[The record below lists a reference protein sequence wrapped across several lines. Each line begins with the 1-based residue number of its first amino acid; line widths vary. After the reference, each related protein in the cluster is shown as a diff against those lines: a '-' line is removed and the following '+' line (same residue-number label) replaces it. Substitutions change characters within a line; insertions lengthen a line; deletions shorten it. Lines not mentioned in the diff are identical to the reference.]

1 VNDNSTDALNGSND
15 KKLDQILAA
24 IQRLDA
30 RVERLEGNGADLRT
44 HLDRVETKV
53 DERLRE
59 TRPIWEAVNTQLT
72 ELKEALQIETQS
84 RQAQVSEL
92 QTQIGEL
99 KESTQT
105 QIGEVK
111 ESMRTQI
118 GELKESQQSLR
129 AEMEKSFRLLDR
141 RMEMYADMV
150 ARVHAYER
158 DLEDRVDEL
167 AKRLT

>member
-1 VNDNSTDALNGSND
+1 MNDNSTDALNGSKD
-15 KKLDQILAA
+15 QKLDQILAA

-30 RVERLEGNGADLRT
+30 RVERLEGDGADLRT

-59 TRPIWEAVNTQLT
+59 TRPIWEAVNAQLT
-72 ELKEALQIETQS
+72 ELNEAVRTETQS

-99 KESTQT
+99 
-105 QIGEVK
+105 K

-167 AKRLT
+167 AKRRT